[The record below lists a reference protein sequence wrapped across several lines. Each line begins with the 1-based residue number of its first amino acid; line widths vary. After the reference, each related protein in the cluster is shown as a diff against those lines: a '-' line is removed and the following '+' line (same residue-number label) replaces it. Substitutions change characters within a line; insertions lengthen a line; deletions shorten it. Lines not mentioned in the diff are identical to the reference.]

1 MISDYDISLAV
12 PADARRVAE
21 LSRDSIEHGLEWSW
35 TPRRVQK
42 SVADASTNVVV
53 AREGNRFVG
62 FAIMKYADEEAHLLL
77 LAVHSAHRRKGV
89 ASALLAWLEATVR
102 VAGIGIISL
111 EARAQNVAARAF
123 YRKLGYHETG
133 LLGGYYRGVE
143 DAVRIAKDL
152 RQRE

>member
-62 FAIMKYADEEAHLLL
+62 FAIMK
-77 LAVHSAHRRKGV
+77 
-89 ASALLAWLEATVR
+89 
-102 VAGIGIISL
+102 
-111 EARAQNVAARAF
+111 
-123 YRKLGYHETG
+123 
-133 LLGGYYRGVE
+133 
-143 DAVRIAKDL
+143 
-152 RQRE
+152 